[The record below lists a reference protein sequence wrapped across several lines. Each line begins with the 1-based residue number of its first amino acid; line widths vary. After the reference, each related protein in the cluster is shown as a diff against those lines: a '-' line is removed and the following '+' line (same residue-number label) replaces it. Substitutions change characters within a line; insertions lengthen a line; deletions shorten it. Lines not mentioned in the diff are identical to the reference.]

1 MVRHLL
7 FFTVALFFFQIS
19 EVFSQISIGTVDPGP
34 YGNGSHITVPI
45 IIPQTASCLP
55 RTGNLFNL
63 YLSDENGNFVNERL
77 IGSYAGFYTNFVNGI
92 IPTAAPALVPGS
104 NYKLRVKIT
113 GDNSIIEYPTPITI
127 QGVTMPDIAVEPSSA
142 SQILGI
148 DTYGFCGS
156 SISDGK
162 NIILTN
168 KSAASV
174 STQLIVKNEMSNSS
188 QTYNPGPAGFQVTN
202 LANSYYTAQLNGN
215 QTISGVL
222 IKSNKSYLLL
232 NSSSKVSIQSTGDG
246 FGCIDPATGNIAPVA
261 YFVTL
266 NGASGILNNYPGSTY
281 RINWGDG
288 TNPDFYTHCEL
299 VEKNGA
305 MTHNFTQT
313 SCGKAPIDLGG
324 GNQVTNAFLISV
336 TTINPFCSSDP
347 NSALSYAKI
356 YVKPIAKINPPLPV
370 ACVNRTVT
378 FNNGTIAG
386 YNSNCTRTMLYEWYV
401 DGNLMAT
408 TETFSY
414 AFPTNGLHEV
424 KLIAKN
430 DVGICSPSE
439 AIFNIC
445 VQNPPKPAFDFT
457 GNSTAHCAPFTIK
470 ANDKSVVDAIC
481 NTNNTYNWIVK
492 RSGIPVNSSEVTFTN
507 GITEPEFTFL
517 KQGTYEV
524 TLQINTASCGPVTSG
539 PPQTVVI
546 IDSTPKTTLAA
557 TAIYCGLGTY
567 TYNNTIAGP
576 TNVQFSGTEVD
587 ATDTYTWAVTAADG
601 STLPGSDYS
610 FTNGTNVTKYPS
622 IKFNQY
628 ITYKVSVTHKNSCG
642 TITTDQLVTF
652 KESPS
657 PSIIAP
663 AICYNTN
670 ASITGSIS
678 NNNYI
683 SYTWS
688 SPAGGGSFLNANT
701 LTPTY
706 VPSPA
711 DLLAGKATVTL
722 TVNTGLGGV
731 CQFVSKS
738 EEFVIHPNNTGTNA
752 TQIIC
757 TAAAANLILGSSVAG
772 STFAWTAANADGFA
786 TGFSPSGSGDIN
798 QTITNTNA
806 TQNAIVVYTITPTA
820 NGCAGVPFTFTV
832 TVTPKPIIDPVLDKT
847 ICQDNPVGI
856 TVTSN
861 IPTQFKWASSASS
874 PSVTGHTNPPA
885 LSPTSGSITIP
896 DVLLNP
902 TFLPQ
907 TVTYIITPYSPGGCA
922 GAPITVVVTVDPK
935 VTQANAGLDA
945 SLCATSPSNTYT
957 LKGNKPDVGTGEWK
971 LISTHTGTLPI
982 ITAPTD
988 FETTVTGL
996 LVGET
1001 YRFEWGITG
1010 TGKCASTSD
1019 WMEITVTPLPVI
1031 SAPVTT
1037 KTICEESPVN
1047 IVINSDIPT
1056 KFTWTSNV
1064 TGGITGNTNRTDL
1077 ITVLNSITIT
1087 DVLVNTG
1094 ITQGTVTYTVTPYS
1108 ATDCPGTPITIE
1120 VKVDPKVTNANAGT
1134 STSICN
1140 TTTYDLKGNKPI
1152 VGTGV
1157 WSVVSASIGIPSISN
1172 PSDFETAVSDLVA
1185 GGVYVFKWTIT
1196 GAGTGE
1202 CAKSEAEVTITVN
1215 MPTIPGTTAT
1225 LEPLVCQNNNTGTIT
1240 LSGNTGSVLGWQSS
1254 PDGLAWTDISG
1265 VNTGLT
1271 YTFNNLTITTQ
1282 FRAVVQNPGCTIGYS
1297 TPTTVTVAP
1306 ATTIADAGPNQILC
1320 AETSVSLKGNPVKSG
1335 ETGVWTMVSGDANA
1349 IITPGVNSE
1358 AIVTKLTP
1366 NVTYI
1371 FRWTI
1376 TGNSPCGP
1384 TDKDVTIRNNRA
1396 IDLNSLTS
1404 TAVVCNG
1411 QQVVINGS
1419 VPIGGEEGVYNY
1431 VWEIQVNGA
1440 PWAVI
1445 PGETG
1450 EDLTTTLS
1458 TTGTVGFRRTVSSGT
1473 CTSVSNAFPIIVQPP
1488 IAGNTIRDNQP
1499 ICSGIRPMPITGDLP
1514 TGGDGNFSY
1523 QWQSS
1528 LNGTT
1533 WTDINGVIS
1542 PDFQPQILT
1551 ETTYY
1556 RRIVSTLECSGALK
1570 SISNTVTI
1578 TVTPNAKAEFTWG
1591 STDTDCYPYTLPI
1604 QVVPYAD
1611 RNNTYTWF
1619 ANNVR
1624 IPSTGANF
1632 PGYIIQNSG
1641 QSVTIKLVVTSSRG
1655 CAPDSLSHTFST
1667 NQAVPASFDQ
1677 SATEGCGPLPVIF
1690 TNTSLLI
1697 PGARFEWYSGD
1708 ILFSTDVHPPT
1719 MTLQPDPT
1727 GKDSTYVIKLK
1738 AITDC
1743 GVDSISKNVFVKAK
1757 PIAVVTP
1764 DKVEV
1769 CSPYKITFINTSP
1782 GSTNT
1787 YYYDFGDGSAIEER
1801 TDKLPIDHI
1810 YNVTATTEFTFKMI
1824 AKNECEVDTM
1834 KWTIRVF
1841 PQNMTPV
1848 LGIRLEEIRG
1858 CAPHTVNFENN
1869 SIGASRFEFDFG
1881 DGNKQTTYTTGIV
1894 SHTYTTS
1901 GIFPVTMTAFNICS
1915 KMTVTK
1921 SVEVLAQ
1928 PVADFE
1934 ADNTLGCPGL
1944 VVKFKNKTVG
1954 GLDNKYL
1961 WDFGDGTSS
1970 AEFEPEHT
1978 YSGDQEYYTVKLLA
1992 TNQLGCPIEVI
2003 KTQYIHIVPP
2013 PIAAFNVNPST
2024 LISIPNYT
2032 FKFEDESTN
2041 TPTIWEWDFGD
2052 KVGTSQLKNPSY
2064 TYLDT
2069 GTYKVTLKVM
2079 NQQGCF
2085 TTTFKN
2091 VTIKGVPGYLFV
2103 PNSFIPG
2110 NTQPEL
2116 REFRAKGSGI
2126 ASWRFSVFNK
2136 WGQILWETTK
2146 LDEGRPAEAW
2156 DGTFNGQP
2164 MPQGVYYWKID
2175 VQMVNGTEWKGMT
2188 YDKSAPKRTGP
2199 IHLIR

>member
-1 MVRHLL
+1 MVKRLL
-7 FFTVALFFFQIS
+7 LLTILISFFQIT
-19 EVFSQISIGTVDPGP
+19 VGFSQITIGTVDPGP
-34 YGNGSHITVPI
+34 YTPGSSIAATFKILSTCIKPGN
-45 IIPQTASCLP
+45 
-55 RTGNLFNL
+55 RFNL
-63 YLSDENGNFVNERL
+63 YLVRPDGTEVAPA
-77 IGSYAGFYTNFVNGI
+77 IGFYDGFYTTFVNGT
-92 IPTAAPALVPGS
+92 IPPGTPS
-104 NYKLRVKIT
+104 NTGYKLRIKSTTPVLTADSGPFEIKAGTQVRAQVNSFPDLALDATGQPEVFGYCPGRDNIEFSFENTSTASSAVSGTIKNEIT
-113 GDNSIIEYPTPITI
+113 GANEAPLIFTGTPPDPSFMARLGHYTMVITARLNGTVGTRAYLIVNNNINNSFGTTGPNIVCLPGGFLQYSVDLSEFGIKNNFPGTTYQLKWGDGNGTPEILTICDLAAGYVQHEYKTSSCGEPVYNTGNGNQYNVFGINISAVSPFCPNAGAGLSTFVRVVTKPLNSFTSPITSCTGSSVHFNNTSFPGQTEDNTPDCTDNSIR
-127 QGVTMPDIAVEPSSA
+127 
-142 SQILGI
+142 
-148 DTYGFCGS
+148 
-156 SISDGK
+156 
-162 NIILTN
+162 
-168 KSAASV
+168 
-174 STQLIVKNEMSNSS
+174 
-188 QTYNPGPAGFQVTN
+188 YNWYVNDVRIKQ
-202 LANSYYTAQLNGN
+202 N
-215 QTISGVL
+215 QTKAQHFDHTFTAPGTYT
-222 IKSNKSYLLL
+222 IKLESVIKGLCN
-232 NSSSKVSIQSTGDG
+232 
-246 FGCIDPATGNIAPVA
+246 APPV
-261 YFVTL
+261 
-266 NGASGILNNYPGSTY
+266 
-281 RINWGDG
+281 
-288 TNPDFYTHCEL
+288 
-299 VEKNGA
+299 
-305 MTHNFTQT
+305 TQT
-313 SCGKAPIDLGG
+313 
-324 GNQVTNAFLISV
+324 
-336 TTINPFCSSDP
+336 
-347 NSALSYAKI
+347 
-356 YVKPIAKINPPLPV
+356 
-370 ACVNRTVT
+370 
-378 FNNGTIAG
+378 
-386 YNSNCTRTMLYEWYV
+386 
-401 DGNLMAT
+401 
-408 TETFSY
+408 
-414 AFPTNGLHEV
+414 
-424 KLIAKN
+424 
-430 DVGICSPSE
+430 IC
-439 AIFNIC
+439 I
-445 VQNPPKPAFDFT
+445 QDPPKPAFDFNNQPQT
-457 GNSTAHCAPFTIK
+457 GCAPFTIQ
-470 ANDKSVVDAIC
+470 AFDKSIIDDRC
-481 NTNNTYNWIVK
+481 NTDNTYNWIVTGPPGVVFNPTDK
-492 RSGIPVNSSEVTFTN
+492 DPIFKFTN
-507 GITEPEFTFL
+507 P
-517 KQGTYEV
+517 GTYSVILE
-524 TLQINTASCGPVTSG
+524 IRTASCGAVRTLI
-539 PPQTVVI
+539 PQKI
-546 IDSTPKTTLAA
+546 ILADGAPTISMSPNITLCA
-557 TAIYCGLGTY
+557 L
-567 TYNNTIAGP
+567 NTLDFNTLTGP
-576 TNVQFSGTEVD
+576 TKTLFTGTQVD
-587 ATDTYTWAVTAADG
+587 QADTYTWKVTAADG
-601 STLPGSDYS
+601 TALDPVSDYS
-610 FTNGTNVTKYPS
+610 FANGTNNNSREPS
-622 IKFNQY
+622 IQFKRF
-628 ITYKVSVTHKNSCG
+628 IPYKISVIHKNTCTSVDAFQV
-642 TITTDQLVTF
+642 ITF
-652 KESPS
+652 AS
-657 PSIIAP
+657 AP
-663 AICYNTN
+663 VPKIDPIPKVCYD
-670 ASITGSIS
+670 ASV
-678 NNNYI
+678 N
-683 SYTWS
+683 
-688 SPAGGGSFLNANT
+688 
-701 LTPTY
+701 LT
-706 VPSPA
+706 
-711 DLLAGKATVTL
+711 ATVTGGTYTSSVWTTTGDGTFTSTNAL
-722 TVNTGLGGV
+722 TTTYTPGPIDRTNLPKARVTLTLNTGIIGT
-731 CQFVSKS
+731 CQFVPVSADID
-738 EEFVIHPNNTGTNA
+738 VHPNNTGTNT

-798 QTITNTNA
+798 QTITNSNA
-806 TQNAIVVYTITPTA
+806 TQNAVVVYTITPTA

-832 TVTPKPIIDPVLDKT
+832 TVTPKPVLSPVLDKT
-847 ICQDNPVGI
+847 ICEGNSVNI
-856 TVTSN
+856 TATSN
-861 IPTQFKWASSASS
+861 IPTQFKWTSTASS
-874 PSVTGHTNPPA
+874 PDVTGHTNPSA

-907 TVTYIITPYSPGGCA
+907 TVTYVITPYSPGGCA
-922 GAPITVVVTVDPK
+922 GTPITVVVTVDPK
-935 VTQANAGLDA
+935 VTQANAGPDA
-945 SLCATSPSNTYT
+945 SLCATTPSNTYT
-957 LKGNKPDVGTGEWK
+957 LKGNEAKVGTGEWK
-971 LISTHTGTLPI
+971 LISTHLGTLPV
-982 ITAPTD
+982 ITVPTD
-988 FETTVTGL
+988 AQTTVTGL

-1077 ITVLNSITIT
+1077 VTILNTITIT

-1120 VKVDPKVTNANAGT
+1120 VKVDPKVTIANAGT

-1157 WSVVSASIGIPSISN
+1157 WSVVSASIGTPSIPS

-1196 GAGTGE
+1196 GPGTGE

-1271 YTFNNLTITTQ
+1271 YTFNTLTITTQ

-1824 AKNECEVDTM
+1824 AKNECDVDTM